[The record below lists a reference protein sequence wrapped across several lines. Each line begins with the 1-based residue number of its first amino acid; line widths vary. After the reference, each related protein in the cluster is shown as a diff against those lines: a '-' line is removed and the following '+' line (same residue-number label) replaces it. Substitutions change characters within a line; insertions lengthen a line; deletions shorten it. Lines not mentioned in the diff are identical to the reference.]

1 MILGKALSPR
11 ELLKVLDLCTTFFL
25 DAAVLVFVFP
35 ILDTVVLHGNQEVT
49 FRLFFGTL
57 AISGVFF
64 ILAIVMG
71 IMMARRETE

>member
-1 MILGKALSPR
+1 MKLLSALRPR

-35 ILDTVVLHGNQEVT
+35 ILDTVVQHGGQELT
-49 FRLFFGTL
+49 PRLFFGTL

-64 ILAIVMG
+64 VLAIVMG
-71 IMMARRETE
+71 IMMARREVE